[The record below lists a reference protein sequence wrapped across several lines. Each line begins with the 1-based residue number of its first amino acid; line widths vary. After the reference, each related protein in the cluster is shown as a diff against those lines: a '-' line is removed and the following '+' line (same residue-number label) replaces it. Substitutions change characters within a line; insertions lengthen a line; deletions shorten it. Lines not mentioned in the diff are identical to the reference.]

1 MKRKKKKVSALKR
14 KKKHEDHVDESWLI
28 PYADVL
34 TLLLALFI
42 VLFAASEVNSEKFQ
56 EISDSFNRELQGGT
70 GILENQSAVE
80 TFEDTSKLAEPNDVD
95 PTEGEATIP
104 PGEIEEEQE
113 EEQVDDKIELTAE
126 EIEKLAL
133 AEDYKE
139 LAAIQD
145 KIKAYIVE
153 RNMEDK
159 LEAEL
164 TSKGLVLKIKDG
176 VLYGSG
182 SADLSAGA
190 QTLAEEIGKMLVTD
204 PPRSIYIEGHTDNI
218 PSNSKAFPSNWE
230 LSSSRA
236 INFMKIL
243 LENNELDPAKFSST
257 GFAEHQPIASNDT
270 AEGRAENRRVE
281 VLISLYADE
290 QTN

>member
-1 MKRKKKKVSALKR
+1 MKR

-42 VLFAASEVNSEKFQ
+42 VLFAASEVNSQKFQ

-70 GILENQSAVE
+70 GILDQQSAVE
-80 TFEDTSKLAEPNDVD
+80 TFEETSKLAEPNDVD
-95 PTEGEATIP
+95 PTEGEATTP
-104 PGEIEEEQE
+104 PEVEEEI
-113 EEQVDDKIELTAE
+113 DDKIEMTAE
-126 EIEKLAL
+126 EIEQLAL

-145 KIKAYIVE
+145 KVKAYIAE

-176 VLYGSG
+176 VLYRSG
-182 SADLSAGA
+182 SADISESSR
-190 QTLAEEIGKMLVTD
+190 TVAEEIGKLLVTD
-204 PPRSIYIEGHTDNI
+204 PPRSIFIEGHTDNI
-218 PSNSKAFPSNWE
+218 PSTSDRFPSNWE
-230 LSSSRA
+230 LSSARA

-243 LENNELDPAKFSST
+243 LENNELDPTKFSAT
-257 GFAEHQPIASNDT
+257 GFAEHQPIASNET

-281 VLISLYADE
+281 VLISLYAHEETD
-290 QTN
+290 

>member
-1 MKRKKKKVSALKR
+1 MKR

-42 VLFAASEVNSEKFQ
+42 VLFAASEVNSQKFQ

-70 GILENQSAVE
+70 GILDQQSAVE
-80 TFEDTSKLAEPNDVD
+80 TFEETSKLAEPNDVD
-95 PTEGEATIP
+95 PTEGEATTP
-104 PGEIEEEQE
+104 PEVEEEI
-113 EEQVDDKIELTAE
+113 DNKIEMTAE
-126 EIEKLAL
+126 EIEQLAL

-145 KIKAYIVE
+145 KVKAYIAE

-176 VLYGSG
+176 VLYRSG
-182 SADLSAGA
+182 SADISESSR
-190 QTLAEEIGKMLVTD
+190 TVAEEIGKLLVTD
-204 PPRSIYIEGHTDNI
+204 PPRSIFIEGHTDNI
-218 PSNSKAFPSNWE
+218 PSTSDRFPSNWE
-230 LSSSRA
+230 LSSARA

-243 LENNELDPAKFSST
+243 LENNELDPTKFSAT
-257 GFAEHQPIASNDT
+257 GFAEHQPIASNET
-270 AEGRAENRRVE
+270 TEGRAENRRVE
-281 VLISLYADE
+281 VLISLYAHEETD
-290 QTN
+290 

>member
-1 MKRKKKKVSALKR
+1 MLALKR

-28 PYADVL
+28 PYADIL

-56 EISDSFNRELQGGT
+56 EISDTFNKELQGGT
-70 GILENQSAVE
+70 GILENQSAIE
-80 TFEDTSKLAEPNDVD
+80 TFEDTSKLAEPNDAD
-95 PTEGEATIP
+95 PTEGEATTP
-104 PGEIEEEQE
+104 PEEEEQ
-113 EEQVDDKIELTAE
+113 KIELTAE
-126 EIEKLAL
+126 EIEQLAL

-145 KIKAYIVE
+145 KVKAYIVE

-182 SADLSAGA
+182 SADISEGAGA
-190 QTLAEEIGKMLVTD
+190 IVEEISKMLVTD
-204 PPRSIYIEGHTDNI
+204 PPRSIFIEGHTDNI
-218 PSNSKAFPSNWE
+218 PSNSAAFPSNWE
-230 LSSSRA
+230 LSSARA

-243 LENNELDPAKFSST
+243 LENDDLDPRKFSAT
-257 GFAEHQPIASNDT
+257 GFAEHQPIAGNDT
-270 AEGRAENRRVE
+270 VEGRAENRRVE
-281 VLISLYADE
+281 VLISLYSEE
-290 QTN
+290 QID

>member
-1 MKRKKKKVSALKR
+1 MSALKR

-42 VLFAASEVNSEKFQ
+42 VLFAASEVNSQKFQ
-56 EISDSFNRELQGGT
+56 EISDSFNQELQGGT
-70 GILENQSAVE
+70 GILDQQSAVE
-80 TFEDTSKLAEPNDVD
+80 TFEETSKLAEPNDVD
-95 PTEGEATIP
+95 PTEGEAITP
-104 PGEIEEEQE
+104 PEVEEEI
-113 EEQVDDKIELTAE
+113 DDKIEMTAE
-126 EIEKLAL
+126 EIEQLAL

-145 KIKAYIVE
+145 KVKAYIAE

-176 VLYGSG
+176 VLYRSG
-182 SADLSAGA
+182 SADLSEES
-190 QTLAEEIGKMLVTD
+190 QTIAEEIGKLLVTD
-204 PPRSIYIEGHTDNI
+204 PPRSIFIEGHTDNI
-218 PSNSKAFPSNWE
+218 PSTSDKFPSNWE
-230 LSSSRA
+230 LSSARA

-243 LENNELDPAKFSST
+243 LENNDLDPTKFSAT
-257 GFAEHQPIASNDT
+257 GFAEHQPIASNET

-281 VLISLYADE
+281 VLISLYAHEETD
-290 QTN
+290 

>member
-1 MKRKKKKVSALKR
+1 MSALKR

-42 VLFAASEVNSEKFQ
+42 VLFAASEVNSQKFQ
-56 EISDSFNRELQGGT
+56 EISDSFNQELQGGT
-70 GILENQSAVE
+70 GILDQQSAVE
-80 TFEDTSKLAEPNDVD
+80 TFEETSKLAEPNDVD
-95 PTEGEATIP
+95 PTEGEATTP
-104 PGEIEEEQE
+104 PEVEEEIN
-113 EEQVDDKIELTAE
+113 DKIEMTAE
-126 EIEKLAL
+126 EIEQLAL

-145 KIKAYIVE
+145 KVKAYIAE

-176 VLYGSG
+176 VLYRSG
-182 SADLSAGA
+182 SADISEGSR
-190 QTLAEEIGKMLVTD
+190 TVTEEIGKMLVTD
-204 PPRSIYIEGHTDNI
+204 PPRSIFIEGHTDNI
-218 PSNSKAFPSNWE
+218 PSTSDKYPSNWE
-230 LSSSRA
+230 LSSARA

-243 LENNELDPAKFSST
+243 LENNDLDPTKFSAT

-281 VLISLYADE
+281 VLISLYAHEETD
-290 QTN
+290 

>member
-1 MKRKKKKVSALKR
+1 MKR

-42 VLFAASEVNSEKFQ
+42 VLFAASEVNSQKFQ
-56 EISDSFNRELQGGT
+56 EISDSFNQELQGGT
-70 GILENQSAVE
+70 GILDQQSAVE
-80 TFEDTSKLAEPNDVD
+80 TFEETSKLAEPNDVD
-95 PTEGEATIP
+95 PTEGEATTP
-104 PGEIEEEQE
+104 PEVEEEIN
-113 EEQVDDKIELTAE
+113 DKIEMTAE
-126 EIEKLAL
+126 EIEQLAL

-145 KIKAYIVE
+145 KVKAYIAE

-176 VLYGSG
+176 VLYRSG
-182 SADLSAGA
+182 SADISEGSR
-190 QTLAEEIGKMLVTD
+190 TVTEEIGKMLVTD
-204 PPRSIYIEGHTDNI
+204 PPRSIFIEGHTDNI
-218 PSNSKAFPSNWE
+218 PSTSDKYPSNWE
-230 LSSSRA
+230 LSSARA

-243 LENNELDPAKFSST
+243 LENNDLDPTKFSAT

-281 VLISLYADE
+281 VLISLYAHEETD
-290 QTN
+290 

>member
-1 MKRKKKKVSALKR
+1 MLALKR

-28 PYADVL
+28 PYADIL

-42 VLFAASEVNSEKFQ
+42 VLFAASEVNSQKFQ
-56 EISDSFNRELQGGT
+56 EISDSFNKELQGGT
-70 GILENQSAVE
+70 GILDNQSAVE
-80 TFEDTSKLAEPNDVD
+80 TFEETSKLAEPNDAD
-95 PTEGEATIP
+95 PTEGEATTP
-104 PGEIEEEQE
+104 PEGEEEEEQ
-113 EEQVDDKIELTAE
+113 KIEMTAE
-126 EIEKLAL
+126 EIEQLAL

-145 KIKAYIVE
+145 KVKAYIAE

-182 SADLSAGA
+182 SANLSEDA
-190 QTLAEEIGKMLVTD
+190 QMVAEEIGKMLVTD
-204 PPRSIYIEGHTDNI
+204 PPRSIFIEGHTDNI
-218 PSNSKAFPSNWE
+218 PSTSSAFPSNWE
-230 LSSSRA
+230 LSSARA

-243 LENNELDPAKFSST
+243 LENEELDPAKFSAT
-257 GFAEHQPIASNDT
+257 GFAEHQPIAGNDSE
-270 AEGRAENRRVE
+270 EGRAENRRVE
-281 VLISLYADE
+281 VLISLYSEE
-290 QTN
+290 QTD

>member
-1 MKRKKKKVSALKR
+1 LKR

-28 PYADVL
+28 PYADIL

-42 VLFAASEVNSEKFQ
+42 VLFAASEVNSQKFQ
-56 EISDSFNRELQGGT
+56 EISDSFNQELQGGT

-80 TFEDTSKLAEPNDVD
+80 TFEETSKLAEPNDVD
-95 PTEGEATIP
+95 PTEGEATTP
-104 PGEIEEEQE
+104 PEEEE
-113 EEQVDDKIELTAE
+113 VVEDEQKIEMTAE
-126 EIEKLAL
+126 EIEQLAL

-145 KIKAYIVE
+145 KLKAYIAE

-182 SADLSAGA
+182 SADLSGDA
-190 QTLAEEIGKMLVTD
+190 QTVAEEIGKMLVTD
-204 PPRSIYIEGHTDNI
+204 PPRSIFIEGHTDSI
-218 PSNSKAFPSNWE
+218 PSNSAAFPSNWE
-230 LSSSRA
+230 LSAARA

-243 LENNELDPAKFSST
+243 LENDDLNPAKFSAS
-257 GFAEHQPIASNDT
+257 GFAEHQPIAGNDT

-281 VLISLYADE
+281 VLISLYSEE
-290 QTN
+290 QTD

>member
-1 MKRKKKKVSALKR
+1 MKR

-42 VLFAASEVNSEKFQ
+42 VLFAASEVNSQKFQ
-56 EISDSFNRELQGGT
+56 EISDSFNQELQGGT
-70 GILENQSAVE
+70 GILDQQSAVE
-80 TFEDTSKLAEPNDVD
+80 TFEETSKLAEPNDVD
-95 PTEGEATIP
+95 PTEGEAITP
-104 PGEIEEEQE
+104 PEVEEEI
-113 EEQVDDKIELTAE
+113 DDKIEMTAE
-126 EIEKLAL
+126 EIEQLAL

-145 KIKAYIVE
+145 KVKAYIAE

-176 VLYGSG
+176 VLYRSG
-182 SADLSAGA
+182 SADLSEES
-190 QTLAEEIGKMLVTD
+190 QTIAEEIGKLLVTD
-204 PPRSIYIEGHTDNI
+204 PPRSIFIEGHTDNI
-218 PSNSKAFPSNWE
+218 PSTSDKFPSNWE
-230 LSSSRA
+230 LSSARA

-243 LENNELDPAKFSST
+243 LENNDLDPTKFSAT
-257 GFAEHQPIASNDT
+257 GFAEHQPIASNET

-281 VLISLYADE
+281 VLISLYAHEETD
-290 QTN
+290 

>member
-1 MKRKKKKVSALKR
+1 MSALKR

-42 VLFAASEVNSEKFQ
+42 VLFAASEVNSQKFQ

-70 GILENQSAVE
+70 GILDQQSAVE
-80 TFEDTSKLAEPNDVD
+80 TFEETSKLAEPNDVD
-95 PTEGEATIP
+95 PTEGEATTP
-104 PGEIEEEQE
+104 PEVEEEI
-113 EEQVDDKIELTAE
+113 DDKIEMTAE
-126 EIEKLAL
+126 EIEQLAL

-145 KIKAYIVE
+145 KVKAYIAE

-176 VLYGSG
+176 VLYRSG
-182 SADLSAGA
+182 SADISESSR
-190 QTLAEEIGKMLVTD
+190 TVAEEIGKLLVTD
-204 PPRSIYIEGHTDNI
+204 PPRSIFIEGHTDNI
-218 PSNSKAFPSNWE
+218 PSTSDRFPSNWE
-230 LSSSRA
+230 LSSARA

-243 LENNELDPAKFSST
+243 LENNELDPTKFSAT
-257 GFAEHQPIASNDT
+257 GFAEHQPIASNET

-281 VLISLYADE
+281 VLISLYAHEETD
-290 QTN
+290 

>member
-1 MKRKKKKVSALKR
+1 MSALKR

-42 VLFAASEVNSEKFQ
+42 VLFAASEVNSQKLQ

-70 GILENQSAVE
+70 GILDQQSAVE
-80 TFEDTSKLAEPNDVD
+80 TFEETSKLAEPNDVD
-95 PTEGEATIP
+95 PTEGEVTTP
-104 PGEIEEEQE
+104 PEVEEEI
-113 EEQVDDKIELTAE
+113 DDKIEMTAE
-126 EIEKLAL
+126 EIEQLAL

-145 KIKAYIVE
+145 KVKAYIAE

-176 VLYGSG
+176 VLYRSG
-182 SADLSAGA
+182 SADISESSR
-190 QTLAEEIGKMLVTD
+190 TVAEEIGKLLVTD
-204 PPRSIYIEGHTDNI
+204 PPRSIFIEGHTDNI
-218 PSNSKAFPSNWE
+218 PSTSDRFPSNWE
-230 LSSSRA
+230 LSSARA

-243 LENNELDPAKFSST
+243 LENNELDPTKFSAT
-257 GFAEHQPIASNDT
+257 GFAEHQQIASNET

-281 VLISLYADE
+281 VLISLYAHEETD
-290 QTN
+290 